1 MSMTET
7 IPEFADPAICGED
20 LKGNLKRAISFAPEN
35 CDGCADYHIVSTLKR
50 LTGHTLFER
59 GGRPA
64 LLEALRSIFSG
75 MRPTADGFDVV
86 VTACA
91 DTGVLSTC
99 SHAAWAAGEEWL
111 ARSRFTVL
119 DRCRTPLMLCEEYA
133 SRNGLKVRTE
143 VVDLLETSRDFPADL
158 ILVHNFLPF
167 VPADRHHDL
176 LRRLGRWLKPD
187 GCVVIWQPVLPAGD
201 RDRFHQR
208 QKKQVSDIA
217 AVIESG
223 TIEINEPKETL
234 VARLERNVMQVGPAM
249 QNIMDAASLKAL
261 IGSVGFDLRSFDEL
275 FFRLGG
281 AQEGA
286 QANVTCIVAVAGLPK
301 GAG

>member
-7 IPEFADPAICGED
+7 RPDFADPTICGED
-20 LKGNLKRAISFAPEN
+20 LRGNLKRAISFAPEN
-35 CDGCADYHIVSTLKR
+35 CVGCADYHIVSALKR
-50 LTGHTLFER
+50 ITGHTLFER

-64 LLEALRSIFSG
+64 LLEALRSIFG
-75 MRPTADGFDVV
+75 AMTTPTGDFDVV
-86 VTACA
+86 IAACA

-99 SHAAWAAGEEWL
+99 AHAAWAAGKGWL
-111 ARSRFTVL
+111 GRSRFTVL

-133 SRNGLKVRTE
+133 GRNGLTVRTN
-143 VVDLLETSRDFPADL
+143 VVDLLETTREFPADL

-167 VPADRHHDL
+167 VPADRHRDL
-176 LRRLGRWLKPD
+176 LRRLGRWLKP
-187 GCVVIWQPVLPAGD
+187 GGRVVIWQPVLPAGD

-208 QKKQVSDIA
+208 QKKQVGDIA
-217 AVIESG
+217 AAIEGG

-234 VARLERNVMQVGPAM
+234 IARLERNVMQVGPAM
-249 QNIMDAASLKAL
+249 QNIMDAAALKAL

-281 AQEGA
+281 AQEGT
-286 QANVTCIVAVAGLPK
+286 QANVTCIVAVAGLPN

>member
-7 IPEFADPAICGED
+7 RPEFADPTICGED
-20 LKGNLKRAISFAPEN
+20 LRGNLKRAISFAPDH
-35 CDGCADYHIVSTLKR
+35 CAGCADYHIVSTLKR
-50 LTGHTLFER
+50 ITGHMLFER

-64 LLEALRSIFSG
+64 LIDALRSIFGG
-75 MRPTADGFDVV
+75 MTTTDGDFDVV
-86 VTACA
+86 VAACA

-99 SHAAWAAGEEWL
+99 AHAAWAAGEGWL

-133 SRNGLKVRTE
+133 SRNGLTVRTE
-143 VVDLLETSRDFPADL
+143 VVDLLETTREFPADL

-176 LRRLGRWLKPD
+176 LRRLGSWLKPD
-187 GCVVIWQPVLPAGD
+187 GRVVIWQPVLPAGD
-201 RDRFHQR
+201 RERFHLR
-208 QKKQVSDIA
+208 QKKQVGDIVA
-217 AVIESG
+217 AIESG
-223 TIEINEPKETL
+223 TIDINEPKEAL
-234 VARLERNVMQVGPAM
+234 VARVERNVMQVGPAM
-249 QNIMDAASLKAL
+249 MNMMDPESLKAL
-261 IGSVGFDLRSFDEL
+261 IGSAGFDLRSFDEL

-286 QANVTCIVAVAGLPK
+286 QANVTCIVAVAGLPN